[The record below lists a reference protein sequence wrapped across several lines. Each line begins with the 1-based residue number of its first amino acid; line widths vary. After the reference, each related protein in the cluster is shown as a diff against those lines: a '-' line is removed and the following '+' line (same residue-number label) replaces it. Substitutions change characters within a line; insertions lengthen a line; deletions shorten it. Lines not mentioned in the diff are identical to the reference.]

1 MDPNGGRKR
10 NVTGSAS
17 TAKRGDAL
25 SGGPVG
31 RSDGYAGRGGG
42 STKRESGSG
51 STGGSGGMRIGGG
64 KGLLYLIIVLLLG
77 GGGGLTAFL
86 TGGGGGGD
94 TSTGGGSINPTA
106 IFSGF
111 TGNNSVSTGWQDG
124 LNNTSKLNTEVA
136 SGTPAKR
143 TTIKGNGNDTIT
155 IMLYMCGTDL
165 ESKSGMASNDLAEML
180 SAPLSDKIN
189 LIIYTGGC
197 SMWRTTGISSEK
209 NQIYKA
215 TGGRLERLV
224 ADDGN
229 KAMTDPAT
237 LTGFIKYCKENYPA
251 DRNELILW
259 DHGGGSITGYGYDE
273 THKSA
278 GSMDL
283 VGINKALSDA
293 GMTFDFIGFDTC
305 LMATLENGLMLS
317 KYADYMIASEET
329 EPGLGWYYT
338 PWLTELSKNTSM
350 PTIEIGK
357 NIVDSFVDECARKCQ
372 GQKTTLSVV
381 DLAELAY
388 TVPDKLSAFSKDTS
402 TIIKSDDY
410 KKVSDARAGAREFAT
425 SSGIDQID
433 LVNFTNSIG
442 TKDAKA
448 LSDTLLSAVK
458 YNRTGSTMTNAYG
471 LSIYF
476 PYKKTGK
483 VKSVVASYNNIGMDA
498 EYARCIQ
505 SFAGLSATGQV
516 SAGGAGN
523 PLGSLLGG
531 GGSGGASGQDAISQL
546 LGNFLMG
553 RSMPGMDTEDYADY
567 MSDSSVFD
575 QDQAVSYVASHQFD
589 TSKLVWKEENGS
601 YTMALADDQ
610 WDLINRLEVNMF
622 LEDEDGYID
631 LGLDNVYEFNDEGKL
646 VGATDNAWLAIDG
659 QPVAYYYEDTVKEG
673 DHYAIYGRVPVILN
687 GDTENRANLIIIFD
701 NEHPSGYI
709 AGARYD
715 YVEGVNAN
723 TETVA
728 KSMTELT
735 EGTTIDFVCDHYDY
749 DGTYGHSYMLGTQIT
764 YNKDIKVSDTI
775 VEGNCKVTYLL
786 TDLYGCEYWTPAVPN

>member
-10 NVTGSAS
+10 NVTGTAS
-17 TAKRGDAL
+17 TAKRGQAL
-25 SGGPVG
+25 GGGPVG
-31 RSDGYAGRGGG
+31 RADGYAGKNAG
-42 STKRESGSG
+42 SAKRE
-51 STGGSGGMRIGGG
+51 GGEAPQRIGGG

-77 GGGGLTAFL
+77 GGGGLTALL
-86 TGGGGGGD
+86 TGGGGSGSND
-94 TSTGGGSINPTA
+94 VGGGGVSPAA

-124 LNNTSKLNTEVA
+124 MNNTSKLNTEVA
-136 SGTPAKR
+136 EGTPAKR
-143 TTIKGNGNDTIT
+143 TKIKGNGQDTVT
-155 IMLYMCGTDL
+155 IMMYMCGTDL

-180 SAPLSDKIN
+180 AAPLSDKIN
-189 LIIYTGGC
+189 LIVYTGGC
-197 SMWRTTGISSEK
+197 ASWRTTGISSQK

-224 ADDGN
+224 DDDGD

-237 LTGFIKYCKENYPA
+237 LTGFINYCKKNYPA
-251 DRNELILW
+251 DRNELIFW

-283 VGINKALSDA
+283 SGINRALSDA

-305 LMATLENGLMLS
+305 LMATLENGLMIS

-350 PTIEIGK
+350 PTVEIGK
-357 NIVDSFVDECARKCQ
+357 NIVDSFVDECNRKCP

-388 TVPDKLSAFSKDTS
+388 TVPDKLTAFSQNTG

-410 KKVSDARAGAREFAT
+410 KKVSDARAGCREFAT

-433 LVNFTNSIG
+433 LVHFANSIG
-442 TKDAKA
+442 TTESKA

-458 YNRTGSTMTNAYG
+458 YNRTASSMTNAYG

-483 VKSVVASYNNIGMDA
+483 VKSVVASYSDIGMDA
-498 EYARCIQ
+498 EYGRCIQ
-505 SFAGLSATGQV
+505 SFAGLSATGQI
-516 SAGGAGN
+516 SAGGSGN
-523 PLGSLLGG
+523 PLGSLFGTGG
-531 GGSGGASGQDAISQL
+531 GGGASGQDAISQL
-546 LGNFLMG
+546 LGNFLTG
-553 RSMPGMDTEDYADY
+553 RSMPGVDTEDYADY
-567 MSDSSVFD
+567 MSDPAVFD
-575 QDQAVSYVASHQFD
+575 QEQAAAYVASHQFD
-589 TSKLVWKEENGS
+589 ASKMVWNKEDDGT
-601 YTMALADDQ
+601 YTMAITDDQ
-610 WDLINRLEVNMF
+610 WALINRLEVNMF

-631 LGLDNVYEFNDEGKL
+631 LGLDNVYEFNDTGRM
-646 VGATDNAWLAIDG
+646 VGATDHAWLSIGG

-673 DHYAIYGRVPVILN
+673 DHYTIYGRVPVILN
-687 GDTENRANLIIIFD
+687 GDFDNRANLIIVFD
-701 NEHPSGYI
+701 NEHPTGYI
-709 AGARYD
+709 AGARFD
-715 YVEGVNAN
+715 YVEDVNPGSG
-723 TETVA
+723 TVA
-728 KSMTELT
+728 KSIDELP
-735 EGTTIDFVCDHYDY
+735 EGTTIDFVCDHYSFA
-749 DGTYGHSYMLGTQIT
+749 GTYESSYQMGTQVT
-764 YNKDIKVSDTI
+764 YTKDLKVSDVI
-775 VEGNCKVTYLL
+775 VEGSCKVTYLL
-786 TDLYGCEYWTPAVPN
+786 TDLYGREYWTPPVPE